1 MNGNFSARIGARITE
16 FMARMRQV
24 QNTIRTTANDVRVD
38 IGADVSEFNR
48 RMAEIR
54 ARIAALVREKVVIK
68 IEARIEDFQ
77 RKIQRIASNLRAFGE
92 LAQHTISGSLI
103 AVLPA
108 IVPIIAN
115 VGVAIANLG
124 VMLGVTAGSA
134 FALVGAFTA
143 AGAAAGAFAA
153 VAIPTIKK
161 LFDENAQLNSV
172 QKSAKASFDNMKKT
186 YQSLVT
192 ETEKPVLQAFTSA
205 MQFTD
210 ALLTKL
216 RPLFLSSAQAVANLM
231 DQLNKAIAT
240 PPIQK
245 FLDYLN
251 TSGAT
256 MLETFS
262 RSFGNL
268 FKGLLSMLTA
278 FAPLSAS
285 TAKGFE
291 AMTARFAEW
300 ANGLSDSAKFQ
311 SFIDYVATNMPK
323 VRAIFRDA
331 TAGVI
336 YFFSAFAGSSS
347 DMMDGLVSMM
357 ARFKEWSATLSQN
370 QGFQQFID
378 YVHQTAPSVMTLI
391 SNLTKFLVNLGIGM
405 APLGATIINLANKF
419 LEFANSLME
428 GNRTI
433 GVLIAGFI
441 SFGGI
446 LLAFV
451 PNLIALQTLFKGL
464 GPLISKGIGQA
475 FNFIKPLFT
484 NFSATVGRITT
495 VVLPKFGTALGLI
508 TSPAALIVGA
518 ITGLI
523 AILVGLYNTNETFR
537 SQVQTVWAAIKTAIS
552 TAVTAVG
559 NLISSVWSQIT
570 SFWNE
575 NQESIKSTASTVWKA
590 IGTVVTTVMSAI
602 GAIMQFIWPVVK
614 AIIVSTWEAIK
625 NVINGVTKV
634 ILGIIQTFSSL
645 FRGDW
650 KGVWDG
656 VKQILN
662 GALQAV
668 WGAVNLYFV
677 GKLLGPLKAFGSTA
691 KTFLQGI
698 WTAIK
703 GIFTNT
709 LATIRSTVDAIFT
722 GMSSSIKAVWKG
734 ISSFFNTILTSIK
747 SIFMNIWRGIATFL
761 DNIFTSISGL
771 VRSVWNGIKNVISS
785 ILNAIAN
792 VVKSIWTGIKTAT
805 TSILNGIKSVID
817 KIWNGFKTTVTTAM
831 DNVKTAVV
839 NGWNK
844 AKSFLESVNL
854 HSIGR
859 YIIQGL
865 VNGISS
871 MMDSVKS
878 KISEIANAI
887 PEKFKKLLGI
897 HSPAREMIGPGADVV
912 NGILVGVEGRS
923 PALEKAMVEMVNV
936 ILKTVDNSNAQVEKL
951 TKENA
956 TKLAKI
962 ETDKVYSIQQI
973 HLKAQATKR
982 KLTAADLA
990 HIKKLE
996 ADAAAKSIAA
1006 QEKYAEKIKAIQEK
1020 ADTARL
1026 DSVKSFIE
1034 GKRELELI
1042 SNAQEARLWEEAL
1055 KTFTDGTTAKIKA
1068 QIQYKN
1074 ALKAV
1079 SEELATINE
1088 KYATKIADV
1097 NKNLKD
1103 EEEKLTKVYED
1114 AVKDREKS
1122 LRNLDGIFEAFE
1134 MKVDKSGQD
1143 LLNNLKSQ
1151 VDGFKTWQAEVEKLS
1166 EKAIDKGLLEELRQ
1180 MGPAALGELKALNS
1194 LSEQELKQYSD
1205 MYQEMGEL
1213 ARTQAE
1219 AEFKGLKDS
1228 TQLIIASMT
1237 ENAEIELDNLHK
1249 EWTAAVKGITEAT
1262 SDGFSSLPEIGRQ
1275 AGQGLLNGLSSM
1287 QGPLEAKAREIATS
1301 IATTMQSAL
1310 DIHSPSRLT
1319 RDLIGVN
1326 VVKGVI
1332 VGIESMKS
1340 LALKTALNMSQWFV
1354 PKVPTNQL
1362 NATLD
1367 TIGSLHNK
1375 LVELSAHSADER
1387 IKIEED
1393 YNKQMA
1399 VLNKEREKALYEYID
1414 AVNAAQG
1421 GHSFEVGDAYDQ
1433 YSQVTE
1439 QIDEVTAAYKE
1450 QLAVIEESLKE
1461 RFEVEK
1467 AYVEQRKKYN
1477 TMSLADEL
1485 EAYQNFL
1492 ANYAEGT
1499 EERIYYEEKIV
1510 EAKKAIHNELV
1521 KINDDYV
1528 KKIQDANQKL
1538 IDGEAALNKA
1548 YEDAVSSRKQSLYS
1562 TVGLFD
1568 AVSEKSEVSGQEL
1581 ISNLRGQ
1588 NDAFKDWMSDL
1599 QSLTAK
1605 GLDKGLLAELQAMGP
1620 KAASEITALNGLS
1633 EAELAEYTA
1642 LWKEKSELAH
1652 TQSISEHE
1660 QMRLD
1665 TEAQIQALRESTAA
1679 QLDMYAAEWQAAV
1692 SEIREGTKDEFNS
1705 MVADMPEIGGNVIK
1719 GMQQGL
1725 SEMTPA
1731 LLAQAQ
1737 AIAEAIKQT
1746 IQDALDIHSPSRW
1759 GKKMVGHNLVKG
1771 IIIGLSDMKSEAIKA
1786 AERVAE
1792 WIQPHVEV
1800 SDIISDI
1807 SGAIDAIQTEIEHK
1821 VKVDV
1826 ELNGAAEQGTND
1838 KGVHQ
1843 EVHLHSPTPLSP
1855 SENARQ
1861 LKKVAQQMA
1870 YN

>member
-1 MNGNFSARIGARITE
+1 MNGNFTAQIGARITE

-54 ARIAALVREKVVIK
+54 ARIATLIRERVVIK

-115 VGVAIANLG
+115 IGVAIANLG

-161 LFDENAQLNSV
+161 LFDGNAQLNSV
-172 QKSAKASFDNMKKT
+172 QKSAKASFDSMKKT

-210 ALLTKL
+210 TLLTKL
-216 RPLFLSSAQAVANLM
+216 RPLFLTSAQAVANLM
-231 DQLNKAIAT
+231 DELNKAIAT

-311 SFIDYVATNMPK
+311 SFMDYVNTNMPK

-336 YFFSAFAGSSS
+336 YFFSAFAGSSQG
-347 DMMDGLVSMM
+347 MMDGLVSMM
-357 ARFKEWSATLSQN
+357 ARFKEWSATLSQS
-370 QGFQQFID
+370 QEFQQFID
-378 YVHQTAPSVMTLI
+378 YVHQTAPSVMSLI
-391 SNLTKFLVNLGIGM
+391 GNLTKFLVNLGIGM
-405 APLGATIINLANKF
+405 APLGATIINIANKV
-419 LEFANSLME
+419 LELVNSVLE
-428 GNRTI
+428 GNRAI
-433 GVLIAGFI
+433 GVFIAGMI

-446 LLAFV
+446 LLAV
-451 PNLIALQTLFKGL
+451 LPNIIAFRELFKGIGPTITNGL
-464 GPLISKGIGQA
+464 GKALKVVGG
-475 FNFIKPLFT
+475 LFT
-484 NFSATVGRITT
+484 NFSGTMATLGTKIMSFASG
-495 VVLPKFGTALGLI
+495 FGKAIGFI
-508 TSPAALIVGA
+508 TSPVGLVIA
-518 ITGLI
+518 GIAGVI
-523 AILVGLYNTNETFR
+523 AILVALYNTNETFR
-537 SQVQTVWAAIKTAIS
+537 AQVQTVWSAIKTAIS
-552 TAVTAVG
+552 TAVSAVG
-559 NLISSVWSQIT
+559 SLISSVWSQIT

-590 IGTVVTTVMSAI
+590 IGNVVTTVMSAI

-645 FRGDW
+645 FQGDW

-656 VKQILN
+656 IKQILN

-668 WGAVNLYFV
+668 WGAINLYFV

-691 KTFLQGI
+691 KTFLQGV

-709 LATIRSTVDAIFT
+709 LNTLKSLVTSVFNSMKSTITS
-722 GMSSSIKAVWKG
+722 VW
-734 ISSFFNTILTSIK
+734 NSIK
-747 SIFMNIWRGIATFL
+747 SFFTTVLNGIKSVFTNIWRSIATFL

-785 ILNAIAN
+785 ILNTIAN

-844 AKSFLESVNL
+844 AKSFLESINL
-854 HSIGR
+854 ESIGR

-962 ETDKVYSIQQI
+962 ETDKAYSIQQI
-973 HLKAQATKR
+973 HLKAQAAKR

-1006 QEKYAEKIKAIQEK
+1006 QEKYAEKIKTIQEK

-1114 AVKDREKS
+1114 AVKDREKT
-1122 LRNLDGIFEAFE
+1122 LRNLGGIFEAFE
-1134 MKVDKSGQD
+1134 IKVDKSGQD

-1205 MYQEMGEL
+1205 MYQQMGEL

-1219 AEFKGLKDS
+1219 KEFKGLKDS
-1228 TQLIIASMT
+1228 TQQVIASMK

-1262 SDGFSSLPEIGRQ
+1262 NDGFSSLPEIGRQ

-1326 VVKGVI
+1326 VVKGII

-1340 LALKTALNMSQWFV
+1340 LALKAALNMSQWFV
-1354 PKVPTNQL
+1354 PKVQTTQL

-1367 TIGSLHNK
+1367 TIGSLHDK
-1375 LVELSAHSADER
+1375 LVDLSAHSAEER

-1399 VLNKEREKALYEYID
+1399 VLNKGWEEARVQFIEALNIS
-1414 AVNAAQG
+1414 G
-1421 GHSFEVGDAYDQ
+1421 GSHTFEVGDAYEKFTKAKD
-1433 YSQVTE
+1433 
-1439 QIDEVTAAYKE
+1439 QIDEVTKAYKD
-1450 QLAVIEESLKE
+1450 QLAIIEENLKE
-1461 RFEVEK
+1461 RFAVEK
-1467 AYVEQRKKYN
+1467 AYVEQRKKLN

-1485 EAYQNFL
+1485 EVYQTFIEAYT
-1492 ANYAEGT
+1492 AGS
-1499 EERIYYEEKIV
+1499 EERIYYEEKIM
-1510 EAKKAIHNELV
+1510 EAKKAIHTELV
-1521 KINDDYV
+1521 NLNNDYL
-1528 KKIQDANQKL
+1528 KKIQDTNQKL
-1538 IDGEAALNKA
+1538 IDGELALNKA
-1548 YEDAVSSRKQSLYS
+1548 YADAVASRTQSLYS
-1562 TVGLFD
+1562 STDIF
-1568 AVSEKSEVSGQEL
+1568 AEMEKKSAVSGQKL
-1581 ISNLRGQ
+1581 IENLRGQ

-1599 QSLTAK
+1599 QSLASR
-1605 GLDKGLLAELQAMGP
+1605 GLDQGLLAELQAMGP
-1620 KAASEITALNGLS
+1620 KTSAEIAALNSLS
-1633 EAELAEYTA
+1633 ESELAEYTA
-1642 LWKEKSELAH
+1642 LWKEKSELAR
-1652 TQSISEHE
+1652 TQAISELE
-1660 QMRLD
+1660 EMRLD
-1665 TEAQIQALRESTAA
+1665 TEAQIEALREETAA
-1679 QLDMYAAEWQAAV
+1679 QLDAYASEWQLAV
-1692 SEIREGTKDEFNS
+1692 SSIRDGTKDEFNA
-1705 MVADMPEIGGNVIK
+1705 MVADMPEIGMNAMRGLK
-1719 GMQQGL
+1719 QGL
-1725 SEMTPA
+1725 VNMAPA

-1737 AIAEAIKQT
+1737 SIADRINTT
-1746 IQDALDIHSPSRW
+1746 IRSALSLNDLDLRSMIELVSPGVDI
-1759 GKKMVGHNLVKG
+1759 
-1771 IIIGLSDMKSEAIKA
+1771 
-1786 AERVAE
+1786 
-1792 WIQPHVEV
+1792 
-1800 SDIISDI
+1800 SDIINDVND
-1807 SGAIDAIQTEIEHK
+1807 AVNAIQTEIEHK
-1821 VKVDV
+1821 VKVEV
-1826 ELNGAAEQGTND
+1826 EVNGTGVQGVNS
-1838 KGVHQ
+1838 GRVHQ
-1843 EVHLHSPTPLSP
+1843 EVHLHSPTALSP
-1855 SENARQ
+1855 SESARQ

-1870 YN
+1870 YS

>member
-77 RKIQRIASNLRAFGE
+77 RKIQRIASNLRAFGD

-216 RPLFLSSAQAVANLM
+216 RPLFLSSVQAVANLM

-311 SFIDYVATNMPK
+311 SFMDYVATNMPK

-370 QGFQQFID
+370 QGFQQFLD

-391 SNLTKFLVNLGIGM
+391 GNLTKFLVNLGIGM

-446 LLAFV
+446 LLALV
-451 PNLIALQTLFKGL
+451 PNIIAFGTLFKGL
-464 GPLISKGIGQA
+464 IPAITKVGSSFIA
-475 FNFIKPLFT
+475 FLPRLNTLGTTIANL
-484 NFSATVGRITT
+484 ATKVI
-495 VVLPKFGTALGLI
+495 PALGPALGII
-508 TSPAALIVGA
+508 TSNVGIVIGVV
-518 ITGLI
+518 TGLI
-523 AILVGLYNTNETFR
+523 AIFVGLYNTNETFR
-537 SQVQTVWAAIKTAIS
+537 SQVQTVWSAIKTAIS

-559 NLISSVWSQIT
+559 SLISSVWSQIT

-645 FRGDW
+645 FQGDW

-691 KTFLQGI
+691 KTFLQGV

-709 LATIRSTVDAIFT
+709 LNTLKSLVTSVFNSMKSTITS
-722 GMSSSIKAVWKG
+722 VW
-734 ISSFFNTILTSIK
+734 NSIK
-747 SIFMNIWRGIATFL
+747 SFFTTVLNGIKSVFTNIWRSIATFL
-761 DNIFTSISGL
+761 DNLFTSISGL

-792 VVKSIWTGIKTAT
+792 VVKNIWTGIKTAT

-844 AKSFLESVNL
+844 AKSFLESINL
-854 HSIGR
+854 ESIGR

-871 MMDSVKS
+871 MMGSVKS

-923 PALEKAMVEMVNV
+923 PALEKAVVEMVNV

-951 TKENA
+951 SKENA

-962 ETDKVYSIQQI
+962 ETDKAYSIQQI
-973 HLKAQATKR
+973 HLKAQAAKR

-1122 LRNLDGIFEAFE
+1122 LRNLGGIFEAFE
-1134 MKVDKSGQD
+1134 IKVDKSGQD

-1194 LSEQELKQYSD
+1194 LSETELKRYSD

-1219 AEFKGLKDS
+1219 KEFKGLKDS
-1228 TQLIIASMT
+1228 TQQIIASMK

-1262 SDGFSSLPEIGRQ
+1262 NDGFSSLPEIGRQ

-1287 QGPLEAKAREIATS
+1287 QGPLESKAREIATS

-1367 TIGSLHNK
+1367 TIGSLHDK

-1399 VLNKEREKALYEYID
+1399 ALNKEWEEARVQFID
-1414 AVNAAQG
+1414 ALNISG
-1421 GHSFEVGDAYDQ
+1421 GSHTFEVGDAYEKFTKAKD
-1433 YSQVTE
+1433 
-1439 QIDEVTAAYKE
+1439 QIDEVTKAYE
-1450 QLAVIEESLKE
+1450 DQLAIIEENLKE
-1461 RFEVEK
+1461 RFAVEK
-1467 AYVEQRKKYN
+1467 AYVEQRKKLN

-1485 EAYQNFL
+1485 EAYQTFIE
-1492 ANYAEGT
+1492 AYTAGS
-1499 EERIYYEEKIV
+1499 EERIYYEEKIM
-1510 EAKKAIHNELV
+1510 EAKKAIHTELV
-1521 KINDDYV
+1521 NLNNDYL
-1528 KKIQDANQKL
+1528 KKIQDTNQKL
-1538 IDGEAALNKA
+1538 IDGEKALNDEYNKA
-1548 YEDAVSSRKQSLYS
+1548 YSSRVQAIYSSFGIFDEFNAKNEKSGKDLLNNLQSQVNALTNWRSTLESLYGRIDDQSLIEQLEAL
-1562 TVGLFD
+1562 GPNAL
-1568 AVSEKSEVSGQEL
+1568 G
-1581 ISNLRGQ
+1581 
-1588 NDAFKDWMSDL
+1588 
-1599 QSLTAK
+1599 
-1605 GLDKGLLAELQAMGP
+1605 ELQA
-1620 KAASEITALNGLS
+1620 LNSLS
-1633 EAELAEYTA
+1633 DEELQKYVDLYNQKFDLARQQAEF
-1642 LWKEKSELAH
+1642 EL
-1652 TQSISEHE
+1652 IG
-1660 QMRLD
+1660 MRKD
-1665 TEAQIQALRESTAA
+1665 TDQQIEALREETAK
-1679 QLDMYAAEWQAAV
+1679 QLETYATEWELAV
-1692 SEIREGTKDEFNS
+1692 AGIREGTKDEFNA
-1705 MVADMPEIGGNVIK
+1705 MVADMPEIGSNVIV

-1725 SEMTPA
+1725 ANMAPA
-1731 LLAQAQ
+1731 LLAQAKS
-1737 AIAEAIKQT
+1737 IADSIKST
-1746 IQDALDIHSPSRW
+1746 IQSALSINDSDKLLDI
-1759 GKKMVGHNLVKG
+1759 L
-1771 IIIGLSDMKSEAIKA
+1771 
-1786 AERVAE
+1786 
-1792 WIQPHVEV
+1792 QPAVDV
-1800 SDIISDI
+1800 SDIINDVND
-1807 SGAIDAIQTEIEHK
+1807 AVNAIQTEIEHK
-1821 VKVDV
+1821 VKVEV
-1826 ELNGAAEQGTND
+1826 EVNGTGVQGVNSG
-1838 KGVHQ
+1838 GVHQ
-1843 EVHLHSPTPLSP
+1843 EVHLHSPTALSP

-1870 YN
+1870 YS

>member
-1 MNGNFSARIGARITE
+1 MNGNFTARIGARITE

-172 QKSAKASFDNMKKT
+172 QKSSKASFDNMKKT

-216 RPLFLSSAQAVANLM
+216 RPLLLSSAQAVANLM

-311 SFIDYVATNMPK
+311 SFMDYVATNMPK

-336 YFFSAFAGSSS
+336 YFFSAFAGSSQG
-347 DMMDGLVSMM
+347 MMDGLVSMM
-357 ARFKEWSATLSQN
+357 ARFKEWSATLSQS

-378 YVHQTAPSVMTLI
+378 YVHQTAPSVMSLI
-391 SNLTKFLVNLGIGM
+391 GNLTKFLVNLGIGM

-446 LLAFV
+446 LLALV
-451 PNLIALQTLFKGL
+451 PNIIAFGTLFKGL
-464 GPLISKGIGQA
+464 IPAITKVGSSFIA
-475 FNFIKPLFT
+475 FLPRLNTLGTTIANL
-484 NFSATVGRITT
+484 ATRVI
-495 VVLPKFGTALGLI
+495 PALGPALGII
-508 TSPAALIVGA
+508 TSNVGIVIGVV
-518 ITGLI
+518 TGLI
-523 AILVGLYNTNETFR
+523 AIFVGLYNTNETFR

-559 NLISSVWSQIT
+559 SLISSVWSQIT

-590 IGTVVTTVMSAI
+590 IGNIITTVMSAI

-645 FRGDW
+645 FQGDW

-656 VKQILN
+656 IKQILN

-668 WGAVNLYFV
+668 WGVVNLYFV

-691 KTFLQGI
+691 KTFLQGV

-709 LATIRSTVDAIFT
+709 LNTLKSLVTSVFNSMKSTITS
-722 GMSSSIKAVWKG
+722 VW
-734 ISSFFNTILTSIK
+734 NSIK
-747 SIFMNIWRGIATFL
+747 SFFTTVLNGIKSVFTNIWRSIATFL
-761 DNIFTSISGL
+761 DNLFTSISGL

-962 ETDKVYSIQQI
+962 ETDKAYNIQQI
-973 HLKAQATKR
+973 HLKAQAAKR

-1088 KYATKIADV
+1088 TYSSRISEV
-1097 NKNLKD
+1097 NKNLKE

-1122 LRNLDGIFEAFE
+1122 LRNLGGIFEAFE
-1134 MKVDKSGQD
+1134 VKIDRSGND

-1151 VDGFKTWQAEVEKLS
+1151 VDGFKAWQAEVEKLS

-1194 LSEQELKQYSD
+1194 LSEHELKQYSD

-1340 LALKTALNMSQWFV
+1340 LALKATINMSQWFV

-1367 TIGSLHNK
+1367 TIGGLHDK

-1467 AYVEQRKKYN
+1467 AYVEQRKKFN

-1521 KINDDYV
+1521 KINDDYL

-1665 TEAQIQALRESTAA
+1665 TEAQIQALRASTAA

-1725 SEMTPA
+1725 SEMIPA

-1759 GKKMVGHNLVKG
+1759 GKKFVGHNLIKG
-1771 IIIGLSDMKSEAIKA
+1771 IIIGLADMKSDAIKA

-1800 SDIISDI
+1800 SDIIKDI

-1826 ELNGAAEQGTND
+1826 EVNGAVEQGTND